1 MSNRTLVKAAKDI
14 LRYVVINNRNTV
26 PITLIES
33 AQVIDEY
40 QRENDLE
47 ELYHEIQAQEAN
59 EYYIKRM
66 RTEMGDV
73 L

>member
-1 MSNRTLVKAAKDI
+1 MSNRTLVKAAKNI

-47 ELYHEIQAQEAN
+47 ELYHEIQAQEAKSYDT
-59 EYYIKRM
+59 ERM
-66 RTEMGDV
+66 RIEMGGV

>member
-26 PITLIES
+26 PITLVDS
-33 AQVIDEY
+33 VRVIDEY

-47 ELYHEIQAQEAN
+47 DLHNDIQMQEAKSYN
-59 EYYIKRM
+59 TERM
-66 RTEMGDV
+66 RIEMGEV

>member
-47 ELYHEIQAQEAN
+47 DLYNDIQMQEAKSYN
-59 EYYIKRM
+59 TERM

>member
-1 MSNRTLVKAAKDI
+1 MSNRTLVKAAKNI

-59 EYYIKRM
+59 EYHIKRM
-66 RTEMGDV
+66 RTEMGEV

>member
-1 MSNRTLVKAAKDI
+1 MSNRTLVKAAKNI

-47 ELYHEIQAQEAN
+47 DLYNDIQMQEAKLYN
-59 EYYIKRM
+59 TERM
-66 RTEMGDV
+66 RIEMGEV

>member
-47 ELYHEIQAQEAN
+47 ELYHEIQAQEAK
-59 EYYIKRM
+59 EWFIKRM